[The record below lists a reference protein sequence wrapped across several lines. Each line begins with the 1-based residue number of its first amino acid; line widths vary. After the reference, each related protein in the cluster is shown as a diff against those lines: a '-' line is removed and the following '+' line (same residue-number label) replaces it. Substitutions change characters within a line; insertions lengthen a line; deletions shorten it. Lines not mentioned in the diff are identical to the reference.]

1 MILLTGITGT
11 TGKQILDLFCEQ
23 NIPVRA
29 MVRDL
34 DKVKDL
40 SVPGLVLV
48 QGDLEDETSIENAMN
63 GVDKAFLLMSN
74 VEQQLAIE
82 KRFIDVAK
90 KVGVSHLV
98 KLSASGADASS
109 PALLKRYHGEAE
121 EYLAQSGIGFTN
133 VRPNFYMQNMLQCA
147 ASIKAEDKFYLPFR
161 NGRTGVTAVADVAEF
176 IVTILSESGHE
187 GITYDVT
194 GPEVLSFYDL
204 AAQMSEVL
212 GREIAYVDLP
222 AEEFSSQLLNW
233 GTSEWYVKAVSE
245 LFGLIAQDQGTLV
258 TDTFEKVCAKAP
270 RSFRQFMQ
278 QHAAAFTKG

>member
-11 TGKQILDLFCEQ
+11 TGKQILDLFCKR

-40 SVPGLVLV
+40 SETGLEIV
-48 QGDLEDETSIENAMN
+48 QGDLEDEISIENAMN
-63 GVDKAFLLMSN
+63 GVDKAFLLMPN
-74 VEQQLAIE
+74 VEQQLANE

-90 KVGVSHLV
+90 KVGVSQLV

-176 IVTILSESGHE
+176 IVTILSEAGHD
-187 GITYDVT
+187 GKTYDVT
-194 GPEVLSFYDL
+194 GPAVLSFYDL

-212 GREIAYVDLP
+212 GREITYVDLP

-233 GTSEWYVKAVSE
+233 GTSEWYVKAVAE

-270 RSFRQFMQ
+270 QSFSQFVQ
-278 QHAAAFTKG
+278 QHAVAFTKG